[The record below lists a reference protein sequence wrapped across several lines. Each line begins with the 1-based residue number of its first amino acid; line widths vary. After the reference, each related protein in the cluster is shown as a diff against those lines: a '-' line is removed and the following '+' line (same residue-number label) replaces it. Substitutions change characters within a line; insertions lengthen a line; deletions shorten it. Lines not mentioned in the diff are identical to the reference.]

1 MSLRNEVRARVR
13 GGVDAARR
21 VAVDRVAGTSLADA
35 ARRSGLTDALTDATN
50 RAAAVVLPDEVV
62 FRVGERE
69 TRFKVSTRFEYEGF
83 AKYRT
88 DPDRTVLKRFVRT
101 LEGNGGDNEEDVFWD
116 VGAHVGVY
124 SVLAA
129 ERLPPERVVAIEP
142 HPENVERLREN
153 LERNG
158 RDATV
163 RRLALD
169 DECGRAEL
177 GVSSP
182 DGTGAFG
189 VLNRTSAQRSVA
201 VQTDRGDSLVAD
213 GVPAPTVLKVDVQG
227 AELDVLRGLR
237 HALLGCRT
245 VYVNVYEK
253 HFSRGDEGEEIRDV
267 LESAGLTVER
277 LVEWDGGHFLAA
289 VREP

>member
-1 MSLRNEVRARVR
+1 MSLRNDVRARVR

-21 VAVDRVAGTSLADA
+21 VVVDRIAGTSLADA
-35 ARRSGLTDALTDATN
+35 ARRSGLTSTLTDLTN
-50 RAAAVVLPDEVV
+50 RAAAVVLPNEVV
-62 FRVGERE
+62 FRVGEEE

-88 DPDRTVLKRFVRT
+88 DPDRTVLERFVKT
-101 LEGNGGDNEEDVFWD
+101 LRSDDVLWD

-129 ERLPPERVVAIEP
+129 GRLPPEHVVAIEP
-142 HPENVERLREN
+142 HPENVDRLREN

-189 VLNRTSAQRSVA
+189 TLNKTTSQRNVA

-213 GVPAPTVLKVDVQG
+213 GVSAPTVLKIDVQG

-237 HALLGCRT
+237 HTLLGCRA

-277 LVEWDGGHFLAA
+277 LVDWDGGHFLAA

>member
-21 VAVDRVAGTSLADA
+21 AAVDRIAGTSLADA
-35 ARRSGLTDALTDATN
+35 ARRSGLTNALTDATN

-62 FRVGERE
+62 FRVGEEE

-88 DPDRTVLKRFVRT
+88 DPDRTVLERFVKT
-101 LEGNGGDNEEDVFWD
+101 LFGGDGDDVFWD

-129 ERLPPERVVAIEP
+129 KRLPPERVVAIEP

-189 VLNRTSAQRSVA
+189 VLDRDSARRSVA

-277 LVEWDGGHFLAA
+277 LVDWDGGHFLAA
-289 VREP
+289 VRES

>member
-13 GGVDAARR
+13 GGVGAARR
-21 VAVDRVAGTSLADA
+21 IVVDRIAGTSLADA
-35 ARRSGLTDALTDATN
+35 ARRSGLTNALTDATN

-62 FRVGERE
+62 FRVGEAE

-88 DPDRTVLKRFVRT
+88 DPDRTVLERFVKALRP
-101 LEGNGGDNEEDVFWD
+101 DDVFWD

-129 ERLPPERVVAIEP
+129 ERLPSERVVAIEP

-158 RDATV
+158 RGATV

-189 VLNRTSAQRSVA
+189 VLDRDSARRSVA

-213 GVPAPTVLKVDVQG
+213 GVPAPTVLKIDVQG

-237 HALLGCRT
+237 HALLGCRV

-277 LVEWDGGHFLAA
+277 LVDWDGGHFLAA